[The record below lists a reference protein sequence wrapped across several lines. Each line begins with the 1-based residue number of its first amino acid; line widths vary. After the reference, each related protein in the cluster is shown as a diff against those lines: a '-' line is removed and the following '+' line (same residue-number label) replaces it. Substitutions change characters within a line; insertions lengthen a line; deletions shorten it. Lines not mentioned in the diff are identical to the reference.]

1 MKKYLEQDIDNP
13 KYLFH
18 GSPMKLDIIRQNL
31 SNDSNNE
38 SVNIDYAIFLTPS
51 FLVSTAYAFKDTI
64 KLNSKDLD
72 WSFNINNI
80 NDYPI
85 MKMKNVRVD
94 NNILGYVYVFKYD
107 HIMIK
112 DESTYQYRCY
122 QELIPID
129 IIEVCYKDY
138 SCYYEII

>member
-94 NNILGYVYVFKYD
+94 NNILGYVYVFS
-107 HIMIK
+107 MI
-112 DESTYQYRCY
+112 
-122 QELIPID
+122 I
-129 IIEVCYKDY
+129 
-138 SCYYEII
+138 